1 MNIPRDPN
9 EQRKLMNT
17 ISEQEV
23 VSIDDIVES
32 SASKLL
38 IFIKKY
44 HLLTEGGYNVQQMG
58 VYKVQQVRV
67 YKVSLFSGSGS
78 GCLFPEVRICIFRG
92 NASL

>member
-38 IFIKKY
+38 IFIKKVPFTY
-44 HLLTEGGYNVQQMG
+44 
-58 VYKVQQVRV
+58 
-67 YKVSLFSGSGS
+67 
-78 GCLFPEVRICIFRG
+78 RG
-92 NASL
+92 WL